1 MVFRSVLM
9 FAMFIGCSQPASV
22 PVLRTSAGSVQQ
34 PLPSTSASASASA
47 LVAVAPLVA
56 SASSSSEAPPAPRV
70 VICHDCNVKPIT
82 QYVQFEHR
90 QAKIKKENLVILE
103 TVLEVLTDHPEI
115 RVEIQGH
122 IDASE
127 KQYLQRTYGHD
138 RAEVVR
144 KWLISRGIEPQRIE
158 TKDYGESRPL
168 VIPKTEEDKAQNR
181 RVEFKS
187 IPPTQ

>member
-56 SASSSSEAPPAPRV
+56 SASSSSEAPRARRI
-70 VICHDCNVKPIT
+70 VIYDDSHVKPIIH
-82 QYVQFEHR
+82 FEHR